1 MKDRK
6 GKNPVQRLRDSV
18 LYLSQSL
25 PTPVFSC
32 EPTMPAI
39 LFVCTANR
47 IRSPLAEHLLRRRLA
62 NDVLTANWRV
72 ESAGVW
78 TAPDLPALSSARQA
92 GAELGVDLGSHR
104 SQRVEDLNLTHF
116 DLILTMERGQRD
128 MLRVENPEVAER
140 IMTMSEAT
148 TGYDYDIADPP
159 GHTSPAVRNTALD
172 LDDLLT
178 RGTTRLVRAVSG
190 GLSNGLG

>member
-1 MKDRK
+1 
-6 GKNPVQRLRDSV
+6 
-18 LYLSQSL
+18 
-25 PTPVFSC
+25 
-32 EPTMPAI
+32 MPAI

-47 IRSPLAEHLLRRRLA
+47 IRSPLAEQLLRRRLA
-62 NDVLTANWRV
+62 NDVLTASWRV

-78 TAPDLPALSSARQA
+78 TAPDLSALPAARQA
-92 GAELGVDLGSHR
+92 GAELGVDLGDHR
-104 SQRVEDLNLTHF
+104 SQRVEDLNLGHF

-128 MLRVENPEVAER
+128 MLRVEHPEVAER
-140 IMTMSEAT
+140 IMTLSEAT

-159 GHTSPAVRNTALD
+159 GHTLPAVRSTARD

-178 RGTTRLVRAVSG
+178 RGASRLVRAVSG

>member
-1 MKDRK
+1 M
-6 GKNPVQRLRDSV
+6 
-18 LYLSQSL
+18 
-25 PTPVFSC
+25 PTPDHPS
-32 EPTMPAI
+32 EPFMPAI

-62 NDVLTANWRV
+62 NDVLTATWRI

-78 TAPDLPALSSARQA
+78 TAPDLPALGVARQA
-92 GAELGVDLGSHR
+92 GAELGVDLGEHR
-104 SQRVEDLNLTHF
+104 SQRVEDLNLSRF

-128 MLRVENPEVAER
+128 MLRVEHPEVAER

-159 GHTSPAVRNTALD
+159 GHTQPAVRSTARD
-172 LDDLLT
+172 LDDLLG
-178 RGTTRLVRAVSG
+178 RGVSRLVRAVSG
-190 GLSNGLG
+190 GLANGLG